1 MGCMDQNGI
10 SRATAAT
17 VLNSLKS
24 GVVPRTGLEYITV
37 GRKSEIQAL
46 LQDVSIIE
54 QGGAA
59 VRFIEGVYG
68 SGKTFLMHALRNHV
82 MEKNFVVTDV
92 ELSVDRRLVGNKGQG
107 LATYRELIRNMAT
120 HACPDNGALQLIL
133 DKWIGLLEN
142 EVVQYEGLVPGHE
155 VFDVR
160 VSQKIYKIT
169 SSMEER
175 VNGFDFGK
183 VLAAYYKGHRTGDVE
198 LQKKAL
204 RWLCGEYR
212 TRTEAKTDLG
222 VNLIISDDNWYDF
235 VKLFADFVVK
245 AGYAGLYVCIDEL
258 ATLYEIPSRVGR
270 EYNYNKLLSIYN
282 DALQGK
288 ASHLGIIISVTKEA
302 MEDAERGVFSF
313 EPLKSRL
320 EDTSIEQDGILKMRD
335 MASPVIKLSTLNPG
349 EMYVLLEKLAGM
361 HGILYGYT
369 PKLEHDDYIYFLK
382 QQYSK
387 TLDGEEVT
395 AREMIRSY
403 ITLLNLMQQ
412 NQEIPK
418 EKILYAKR
426 A

>member
-1 MGCMDQNGI
+1 MDNEI
-10 SRATAAT
+10 SRTTAAT
-17 VLNSLKS
+17 ILNSLKS

-59 VRFIEGVYG
+59 FRFIEGKYG

-92 ELSVDRRLVGNKGQG
+92 ELSVDRRLIGNKGQG
-107 LATYRELIRNMAT
+107 LSTYRELIRNMAT

-133 DKWIGLLEN
+133 DKWIGALEN
-142 EVVQYEGLVPGHE
+142 EVVQFEGLVPGHE

-183 VLAAYYKGHRTGDVE
+183 VLASYYKGHRTGDME

-222 VNLIISDDNWYDF
+222 VNLIITDENWYDF
-235 VKLFADFVVK
+235 IKLFADFVVK
-245 AGYAGLYVCIDEL
+245 AGYAGLYVCMDEL

-288 ASHLGIIISVTKEA
+288 ASHLGMIASITKEA
-302 MEDAERGVFSF
+302 MEDPARGVFSF

-320 EDTSIEQDGILKMRD
+320 SESSFEQDGAVPMRD
-335 MASPVIKLSTLNPG
+335 MAAPIIQLSVLNPG
-349 EMYVLLEKLAGM
+349 EMYVLLEKLANI

-382 QQYSK
+382 QQYSR
-387 TLDGEEVT
+387 TLEGEEAT
-395 AREMIRSY
+395 ARDMIKDY

-412 NQEIPK
+412 HQEMPK
-418 EKILYAKR
+418 EKILYAMQV
-426 A
+426 